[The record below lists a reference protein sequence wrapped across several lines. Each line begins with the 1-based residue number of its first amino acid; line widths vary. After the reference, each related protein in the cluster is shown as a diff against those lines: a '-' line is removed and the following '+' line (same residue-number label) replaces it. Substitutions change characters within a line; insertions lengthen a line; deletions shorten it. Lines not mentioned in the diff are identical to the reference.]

1 MARKATGPRGG
12 SCLKWRHWSW
22 MEPHTITKLRNEI
35 TLNRMSHLIA
45 SIRVLGVRVSQYCTN
60 VFPNK
65 KAQSLSEKSYRIKQ
79 LTDELVKH
87 RDLEIA
93 FHQNLIA
100 IHNESI
106 KKHTLK
112 VAALMKRQAND
123 GTRYSVRLNDA
134 SEWLECIEI
143 GFLLML
149 LTSFIRTDSI
159 HILKPVICFST
170 NLLIHLFYCLIIICN
185 LNHL

>member
-1 MARKATGPRGG
+1 
-12 SCLKWRHWSW
+12 
-22 MEPHTITKLRNEI
+22 
-35 TLNRMSHLIA
+35 MSHLIA

-134 SEWLECIEI
+134 SE
-143 GFLLML
+143 
-149 LTSFIRTDSI
+149 
-159 HILKPVICFST
+159 
-170 NLLIHLFYCLIIICN
+170 
-185 LNHL
+185 